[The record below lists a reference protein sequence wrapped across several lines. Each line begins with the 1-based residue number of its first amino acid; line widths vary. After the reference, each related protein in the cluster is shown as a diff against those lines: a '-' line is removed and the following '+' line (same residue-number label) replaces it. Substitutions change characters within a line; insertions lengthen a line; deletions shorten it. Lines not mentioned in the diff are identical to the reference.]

1 MASGTRALRNFHLP
15 LPEEIYLA
23 LRAEAEGMKQPAT
36 LVARQA
42 IEAWLRDRKKTAL
55 HEAIAAYA
63 TQHAGTEVD
72 LDPPWR
78 KQARKCY
85 AAECA
90 AGDDSG

>member
-72 LDPPWR
+72 LDP
-78 KQARKCY
+78 ALEE
-85 AAECA
+85 AGAEVLRR
-90 AGDDSG
+90 GVRRRR